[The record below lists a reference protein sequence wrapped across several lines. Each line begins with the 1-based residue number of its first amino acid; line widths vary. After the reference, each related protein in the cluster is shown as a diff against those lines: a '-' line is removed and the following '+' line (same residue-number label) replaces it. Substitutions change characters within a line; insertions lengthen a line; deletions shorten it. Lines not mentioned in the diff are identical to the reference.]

1 MMFCETNKADVGD
14 HSKTSSHITMLD
26 DQSNLNSVRDS
37 IAEVISGSEQDLPIL
52 GT

>member
-26 DQSNLNSVRDS
+26 NQSNVNSDMDS
-37 IAEVISGSEQDLPIL
+37 IAEVITGSEQESPLS